1 MLAAAVWGQGPDV
14 AIVSAASTTAGTAA
28 PNNNDVKAKL
38 EGTGLFNSVA
48 IVDVAVHAAYTPTLA
63 ELQAYDAV
71 ITWSNGTYANGQ
83 RVYRHTR
90 LQPGDQVVIGS
101 RLFLVECG

>member
-1 MLAAAVWGQGPDV
+1 MIQIRWQRGAVVIVDRVAIGRADDNDIVVSEPDV
-14 AIVSAASTTAGTAA
+14 SVYHCVIAQQDGDLFLHDLHST
-28 PNNNDVKAKL
+28 
-38 EGTGLFNSVA
+38 
-48 IVDVAVHAAYTPTLA
+48 
-63 ELQAYDAV
+63 
-71 ITWSNGTYANGQ
+71 NGTYANGQ